1 MPIYHALLK
10 YGYSNFELE
19 TLEYC
24 SQKDILIREKYY
36 IDLLKPEYNISN
48 NPSAFFLGYK
58 HTEEARA
65 KITAA
70 NASRVRSDESR
81 LKTSLSNPNCQK
93 IKVSDLKLKTETIH
107 NSIHAA
113 ARVLN
118 VRQTT
123 ISNFISRNQQI
134 PYKGRYI
141 FKRCIHQLATD
152 KNLISDDLILSDH
165 LKKHT
170 KPKTDEELG
179 YYLAG
184 LIEGDGYIGE
194 SRIEIAFHMDDVS
207 SAYYL
212 KKIIGYGS
220 VLYLKGK
227 NSVRYVLRHRVG
239 LEKVFSLINGKL
251 LSHHKIEQLI
261 KHRYGER
268 YNKVV
273 LPKANFDLLSNH

>member
-1 MPIYHALLK
+1 MVTFFIIIWLFA
-10 YGYSNFELE
+10 GNFIKKESPSAVSVAGIIF
-19 TLEYC
+19 YF
-24 SQKDILIREKYY
+24 
-36 IDLLKPEYNISN
+36 NFSN
-48 NPSAFFLGYK
+48 NLFKLFGLSGKQSADNSLAERRPRRDASLPPGDALFK
-58 HTEEARA
+58 ND
-65 KITAA
+65 
-70 NASRVRSDESR
+70 NAEVVFD
-81 LKTSLSNPNCQK
+81 
-93 IKVSDLKLKTETIH
+93 
-107 NSIHAA
+107 
-113 ARVLN
+113 
-118 VRQTT
+118 
-123 ISNFISRNQQI
+123 F
-134 PYKGRYI
+134 
-141 FKRCIHQLATD
+141 D

-170 KPKTDEELG
+170 KPKTVEELG

-194 SRIEIAFHMDDVS
+194 SRIEIAFHMDDIS